1 MSRWAS
7 RPRIAL
13 FRSTHHDVAAQ
24 GRNLGYYGNGLSLTL
39 ADANREMLIEA
50 AAKARDARDV
60 SEQQDAG
67 SVALYL
73 ADSENLVRPD
83 SDRHGRREPT
93 QAERS
98 LRSLRTFPP
107 ESFDTGACIIWRCE
121 WWEWKMNSTTM
132 DGEPAIAR

>member
-1 MSRWAS
+1 MVSRCAS

-13 FRSTHHDVAAQ
+13 LRSTHHDVAAQ

-50 AAKARDARDV
+50 AAKARDA

-107 ESFDTGACIIWRCE
+107 ESFDTGAYLVWLL
-121 WWEWKMNSTTM
+121 
-132 DGEPAIAR
+132 